1 MPCASICSAP
11 EEPDP
16 KYLPYRRKGH
26 SPAHHSTTFTSY
38 GDVTL
43 MSLALLS
50 IITALV
56 LVLQIITLVLIA
68 RTRKSITGLKT
79 APQPIP
85 PAIDRDRP
93 RGRDNDFRR
102 HDRRPFH
109 DQKQRPQPQPQHQQP
124 SPAGTSPAAPADEG
138 IEKSL
143 RDINLRLKNAERD
156 QESARRRMQENMP
169 RDQQRN
175 RDDRNRDDRDRNRPR
190 GGRDRN
196 DRFGN
201 RDHRRG
207 NWQDRQDQR
216 RDRQDRPMPSTPQG
230 LTTPTAAAAEPA
242 GESLFEV
249 KNPMVLE
256 PTATVQAQEAPTVAS
271 NQDQSSAD
279 YGSEEGLQ
287 HGRKIIV
294 KRRPLSTDESS
305 DAPSQNSG
313 DSASPAQ
320 AAQSSPEEETPVSG
334 SDAANAEIKFGRR

>member
-1 MPCASICSAP
+1 
-11 EEPDP
+11 
-16 KYLPYRRKGH
+16 
-26 SPAHHSTTFTSY
+26 
-38 GDVTL
+38 

-68 RTRKSITGLKT
+68 RTRKSTTGLKT

-109 DQKQRPQPQPQHQQP
+109 DQKQRPQPQPQPQQP
-124 SPAGTSPAAPADEG
+124 SPAPTAPAAPADEG

-156 QESARRRMQENMP
+156 QESARRKLQENLP
-169 RDQQRN
+169 REPQRN
-175 RDDRNRDDRDRNRPR
+175 RDDRNRDDHDRNRQR
-190 GGRDRN
+190 GGRDRSDRN
-196 DRFGN
+196 DRYGN
-201 RDHRRG
+201 RDRGRG

-216 RDRQDRPMPSTPQG
+216 RDRPDRPMPFVPQS
-230 LTTPTAAAAEPA
+230 PTAPAAAAAAPLEEPV
-242 GESLFEV
+242 FET

-256 PTATVQAQEAPTVAS
+256 PATTAPVQEAPLAA
-271 NQDQSSAD
+271 NDQGQTPAD
-279 YGSEEGLQ
+279 YDSEEGLQ

-294 KRRPLSTDESS
+294 KRRPLSTEESS
-305 DAPSQNSG
+305 DAASQNSG
-313 DSASPAQ
+313 DSAMPFQ
-320 AAQSSPEEETPVSG
+320 AASSSSEEETK
-334 SDAANAEIKFGRR
+334 ANDAEIKFGRR

>member
-1 MPCASICSAP
+1 
-11 EEPDP
+11 
-16 KYLPYRRKGH
+16 
-26 SPAHHSTTFTSY
+26 
-38 GDVTL
+38 

-68 RTRKSITGLKT
+68 RTRKSISGLKT
-79 APQPIP
+79 APPPIP

-109 DQKQRPQPQPQHQQP
+109 DQKQRPQPQPHPQQP

-169 RDQQRN
+169 RDQQRF

-201 RDHRRG
+201 RDNRRG

-216 RDRQDRPMPSTPQG
+216 RQDRPMPSTPQG
-230 LTTPTAAAAEPA
+230 VTTPTAAAVPVEDPV
-242 GESLFEV
+242 FEV
-249 KNPMVLE
+249 KNPLVLE
-256 PTATVQAQEAPTVAS
+256 PTATVQAQETPLVAGD
-271 NQDQSSAD
+271 QDQSSGD
-279 YGSEEGLQ
+279 YGSGEGLQ
-287 HGRKIIV
+287 HGRKIFV

-320 AAQSSPEEETPVSG
+320 AAQPRPEEETPVSG